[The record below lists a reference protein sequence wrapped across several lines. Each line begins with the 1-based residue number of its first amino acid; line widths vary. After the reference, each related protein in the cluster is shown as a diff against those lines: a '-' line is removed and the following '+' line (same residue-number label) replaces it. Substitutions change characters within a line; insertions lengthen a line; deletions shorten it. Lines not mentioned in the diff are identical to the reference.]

1 MTLGYELA
9 TPNGCLVYS
18 AFNTL
23 PIILVDE
30 KVLDGHDPAD
40 AERFFT
46 AIDQQ
51 TKHPSLSTVSNKREE
66 MQRMRK
72 IKSGLDYIDL
82 DPTKVYENVTKRIG
96 INCMAVRDKVFNVF
110 DPNDT
115 MPIEYTQRQQERLIS
130 RPEDLPGLGASFEQA
145 TDQYW
150 WEQYLRDGSGMQ
162 HETDSTLL
170 KDVRKAFENTG
181 EMTFEWSARLILAT
195 RNMQKLNW

>member
-1 MTLGYELA
+1 MRLGYELA

-18 AFNTL
+18 AFNTI
-23 PIILVDE
+23 PTILVDE
-30 KVLDGHDPAD
+30 KVLSGHDPAD
-40 AERFFT
+40 AERFFA

-51 TKHPSLSTVSNKREE
+51 TKHSSLSGVSNKEEE

-96 INCMAVRDKVFNVF
+96 INCMAVRDNIFDVL

-115 MPIEYTQRQQERLIS
+115 LPIEYTQRQQERLIS

-145 TDQYW
+145 IDQYW
-150 WEQYLRDGSGMQ
+150 WEQYLRDGSASQ
-162 HETDSTLL
+162 HETNSTLL
-170 KDVRKAFENTG
+170 QDVRKAFQNGGSTL
-181 EMTFEWSARLILAT
+181 R
-195 RNMQKLNW
+195 